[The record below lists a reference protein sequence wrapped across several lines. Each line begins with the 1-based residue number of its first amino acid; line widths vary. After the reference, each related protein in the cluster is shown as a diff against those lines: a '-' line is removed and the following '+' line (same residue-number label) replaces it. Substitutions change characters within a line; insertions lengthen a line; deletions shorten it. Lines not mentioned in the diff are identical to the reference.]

1 MQQLALN
8 LKDIYPFLGED
19 GRDPI
24 LHAVLLR
31 NFSAKSQTNPNRPA
45 ILILPGGGYGLLSVR
60 ERETVGLPFLASG
73 FNIFVLEYSVAPHRD
88 PSQIVEVAAAM
99 DLIRKNAE
107 QWHVDPNR
115 IAGMGFSAG
124 GHLSAYYSNRF
135 DCEAVRK
142 HFPDSRRPNA
152 CVLGYARLTAD
163 EAYLHTPCIERLVG
177 HAHLTDEER
186 TAFSCEK
193 MVTDR
198 TPPTF
203 IWTTRMDEIVSVMDS
218 LLYAEALAKHDVPF
232 SMHIYPVGKHGLV
245 TGDEMTNRP
254 EVLANGA
261 SLAHSWIG
269 EAIAWLNLTFQIG
282 I

>member
-1 MQQLALN
+1 MENFVLQLKEL
-8 LKDIYPFLGED
+8 YPFLGED
-19 GRDPI
+19 GRDPALNAI
-24 LHAVLLR
+24 LLR
-31 NFSAKSQTNPNRPA
+31 NFTDKTQLSPFRPA
-45 ILILPGGGYGLLSVR
+45 ILILPGGGYGMLSVR

-115 IAGMGFSAG
+115 IAVMGFSAG

-142 HFPDSRRPNA
+142 HFPDSRGPNA
-152 CVLGYARLTAD
+152 SVLSYALLTSDA
-163 EAYLHTPCIERLVG
+163 EYMHKRSLERLIG
-177 HAHLTDEER
+177 HEDSTEEER
-186 TAFSCEK
+186 QAFSCEK

-203 IWTTRMDEIVSVMDS
+203 LWMTRTDNVVPVMNC
-218 LLYAEALAKHDVPF
+218 LLYAQALAKHDVPF
-232 SMHIYPVGKHGLV
+232 SMHIYPTGNHGLV

-254 EVLANGA
+254 EVLASGA